1 MRKPLTPEQVR
12 VRAIVKEKIKK
23 EVMARFI
30 QIREE
35 ARILCQKG
43 KRFGER

>member
-1 MRKPLTPEQVR
+1 MRKPLTQEQVLVKTIR
-12 VRAIVKEKIKK
+12 KEKIRK
-23 EVMARFI
+23 EVMESFV

-43 KRFGER
+43 KRFGEK